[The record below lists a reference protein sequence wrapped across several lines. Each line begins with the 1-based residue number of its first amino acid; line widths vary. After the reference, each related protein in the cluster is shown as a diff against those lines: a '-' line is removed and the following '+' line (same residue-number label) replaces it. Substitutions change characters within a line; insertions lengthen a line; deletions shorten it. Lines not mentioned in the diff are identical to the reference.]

1 MLLEL
6 ILEMAESVLSKRGKT
21 KLVHEN
27 HVYVFS
33 KFTSD
38 KKHLIWVCEK
48 RSTCKGRVWSRGID
62 GEIFKV
68 VTDHNHAAQAARP
81 EAIRIIDQVKEHAAR
96 TQDAPQQILS
106 NVLTGV
112 HADVAAVLP
121 RKDTLKKTVRNVRRM
136 EDIPALPRNVQ
147 DLLIPQV
154 KQVIVN

>member
-6 ILEMAESVLSKRGKT
+6 ILEMAESVLSKRGGKNLFMRT
-21 KLVHEN
+21 MSMF
-27 HVYVFS
+27 FS

-38 KKHLIWVCEK
+38 KIWVCEK
-48 RSTCKGRVWSRGID
+48 RSTCRGRVWSRGID

-81 EAIRIIDQVKEHAAR
+81 EAIRIIDEVKEHAAR

-121 RKDTLKKTVRNVRRM
+121 RKDTLKCQAHGRYSSTAAQRSRPSDSTGK
-136 EDIPALPRNVQ
+136 ASHC
-147 DLLIPQV
+147 
-154 KQVIVN
+154 

>member
-1 MLLEL
+1 M
-6 ILEMAESVLSKRGKT
+6 
-21 KLVHEN
+21 
-27 HVYVFS
+27 
-33 KFTSD
+33 
-38 KKHLIWVCEK
+38 
-48 RSTCKGRVWSRGID
+48 
-62 GEIFKV
+62 
-68 VTDHNHAAQAARP
+68 TDHNHAAQAARP
-81 EAIRIIDQVKEHAAR
+81 EAIRIIDEVKEHAAR